1 MKRFEVHLIGEDK
14 WKEIPAES
22 IRITDT
28 EPKEIHFE
36 GSRPH
41 IVYYVHALRQP
52 VTELPAR
59 NGGPG
64 QIPAPAPAA
73 QP

>member
-1 MKRFEVHLIGEDK
+1 MKRFEVHLIGEEK
-14 WKEIPAES
+14 WKEVMAES
-22 IRITDT
+22 FTITET

-36 GSRPH
+36 GSKPH

-52 VTELPAR
+52 VTEVCAK
-59 NGGPG
+59 PG
-64 QIPAPAPAA
+64 APMRPGALVG